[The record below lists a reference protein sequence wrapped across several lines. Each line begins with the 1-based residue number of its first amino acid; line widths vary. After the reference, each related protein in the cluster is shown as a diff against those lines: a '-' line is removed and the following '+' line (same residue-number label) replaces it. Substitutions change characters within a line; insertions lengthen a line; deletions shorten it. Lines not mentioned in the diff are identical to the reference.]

1 MKPSFE
7 NVECNPSHC
16 MERDLLFIWPLESL
30 QELFIEFRRNL
41 KLRMRYRVV
50 HVLTRISLI
59 KILSINH
66 RKFLYGGTLS

>member
-1 MKPSFE
+1 MEPSFE
-7 NVECNPSHC
+7 NVEPNPSQLN
-16 MERDLLFIWPLESL
+16 ERDLLWSLESL

-41 KLRMRYRVV
+41 KLRKRYRIV

-66 RKFLYGGTLS
+66 RKFLYGGALS